1 MLFKKPARRILSA
14 LFQGVKKHLH
24 EMVAAGAVQPG
35 HSIYSSFVVMTLKKD
50 GIIKSCIDVW
60 KLTNKTVNDAFA
72 IPRVGIVYIYL
83 PGQNI
88 SPNYI

>member
-1 MLFKKPARRILSA
+1 
-14 LFQGVKKHLH
+14 
-24 EMVAAGAVQPG
+24 MVAAGAVQPG

-88 SPNYI
+88 SPNYIWGLAPGK